1 MASNGSVQQFKEIPE
16 YIRKLYRTVW
26 EIPQKHFINLAVGR
40 APYIC
45 QSQSLNIYMSDLSFE
60 KINNMHFYGWR
71 QGLKTGL
78 YYLRSRPAVDAI
90 KFTVDMERI
99 LADENVDSSSK
110 VINKVEGADHLDKRD
125 SSELKDGEMGDDVK
139 PKKKMK
145 TIPLEDY
152 QDDMCENCGS

>member
-1 MASNGSVQQFKEIPE
+1 MGGDKDLKQVIFFVNPK
-16 YIRKLYRTVW
+16 
-26 EIPQKHFINLAVGR
+26 QK
-40 APYIC
+40 
-45 QSQSLNIYMSDLSFE
+45 
-60 KINNMHFYGWR
+60 
-71 QGLKTGL
+71 GL